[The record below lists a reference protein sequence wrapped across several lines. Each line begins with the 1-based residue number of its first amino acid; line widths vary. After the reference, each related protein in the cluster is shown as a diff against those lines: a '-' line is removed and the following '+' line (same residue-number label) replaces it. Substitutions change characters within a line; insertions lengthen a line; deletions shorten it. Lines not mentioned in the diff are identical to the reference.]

1 MAQPSTP
8 AEVRVEP
15 RPPALRARDEDRRQ
29 LRRALPPPAPAG
41 PARLRD
47 LQLLEPA
54 RARLERGRTRGDP
67 ARRRTARVRPQ
78 PRGQL
83 VARNRGR
90 FAADGWTTFA
100 FARHPGDQWCS
111 QWHYARK
118 RGWPSALN
126 TPLDAYLARAFA
138 DEWPF
143 RPRRHVDLPDWW
155 QTLDYVAV
163 FSDAAFARFLRGF
176 GLGYSPGARV
186 NVGANPGY
194 DHYRRTGEV
203 SDATHER
210 LLASARWARYQQLLA
225 REAQATDPPL
235 GWSRAE

>member
-1 MAQPSTP
+1 MNRDRLLFVHVMKTAGSY
-8 AEVRVEP
+8 VERYLRQHLLGP
-15 RPPALRARDEDRRQ
+15 RGYETYNSWSRLGRDWNEDELEEIR
-29 LRRALPPPAPAG
+29 LGAG
-41 PARLRD
+41 P
-47 LQLLEPA
+47 
-54 RARLERGRTRGDP
+54 RAYVHNHVGNWSPET
-67 ARRRTARVRPQ
+67 
-78 PRGQL
+78 
-83 VARNRGR
+83 VAR

-163 FSDAAFARFLRGF
+163 FSDAAFARFLRGI